1 MHSLLTSRLALLAAS
16 STLFLSGL
24 AMAQSTGGPTAAEAA
39 PPPVA
44 KAPEQAAIDACKD
57 KKAGERVRFTD
68 AKGKK
73 RHWACT
79 SVDGVLAARAG
90 VATPAHTVKAK

>member
-24 AMAQSTGGPTAAEAA
+24 AMAQNTGGPTAAETA
-39 PPPVA
+39 PPAA